1 MNGGQRGVTADDRAI
16 GDDGEG
22 GADVASR
29 PIGAGIADLVVVAAV
44 AEVLARRGVRQAF
57 GVVGSGNFHLT
68 NALRAQGVGFVAARH
83 EMGATTMADA
93 HARISR
99 TPTVVTLHQGCG
111 LTNALTGLTEAAKSG
126 SPVLVLAAEATN
138 RHSNFWV
145 DQAGLATAVGATTV
159 RIDDPATAVAAV
171 AAAVDRAVVDREA
184 VVVNLPLSVQ
194 QEVVAAGDRVL
205 PPARRP
211 VDRHPA
217 DDQVTALADLVRAAR
232 RPVFVAGR
240 GARERGTGPVLAA
253 LGTASGALLATSAVA
268 SGLFHDDPWSLGISG
283 GFSSPLAA
291 SLIADADLL
300 VGWGCTLNMWT
311 MRHGALVGADTTVV
325 QVDDR
330 ADALG
335 SQRDLHLGVHGGVDE
350 TATALRAALAA
361 VPRDG
366 PGYRDDET
374 AARLAD
380 GVRWRDHA
388 VPDRS
393 TVDRID
399 PRALLMTLDDL
410 LPTERIVGVDSG
422 NFMGHPSVYLDVPD
436 EDGFCFTQAFQS
448 IGLGLATTIGC
459 AIARPDRLPVAAL
472 GDGGALMGIAELET
486 VARLAI
492 PMVVVVHNDAAYGAE
507 VHHFGPHGDDLSTV
521 EFPDPDLA
529 AIARGFGFEAL
540 TVRTVAD
547 LAPLGDWVADWR
559 AGTPRPPVLVDAKVL
574 TDHPSWWLEEAFRG
588 H

>member
-1 MNGGQRGVTADDRAI
+1 VSGDGRPAVAD
-16 GDDGEG
+16 
-22 GADVASR
+22 
-29 PIGAGIADLVVVAAV
+29 DLVVVEAV

-83 EMGATTMADA
+83 EMGAATMADA

-111 LTNALTGLTEAAKSG
+111 LTNAMTGLTEAAKSG

-145 DQAGLATAVGATTV
+145 DQAGLATAVGATSV
-159 RIDDPATAVAAV
+159 RIDDPATAVV
-171 AAAVDRAVVDREA
+171 DIAAAVDRAVVDREA

-194 QEVVAAGDRVL
+194 QQVVAPGHRDL
-205 PPARRP
+205 PAPREPLDRRP
-211 VDRHPA
+211 A
-217 DDQVTALADLVRAAR
+217 DQDVAALADLVRAAR

-240 GARERGTGPVLAA
+240 GARERGTGPLLAA
-253 LGTASGALLATSAVA
+253 LGAASGALLATSAVA
-268 SGLFHDDPWSLGISG
+268 SGLFHDDAWSLGISG

-335 SQRDLHLGVHGGVDE
+335 AQRDLDLGVHGGVAE
-350 TATALRAALAA
+350 TATAVRAALATE
-361 VPRDG
+361 PRDG
-366 PGYRDDET
+366 PGYRDDDI
-374 AARLAD
+374 AQRLAG
-380 GVRWRDHA
+380 GVRWRDHD

-393 TVDRID
+393 TADRID
-399 PRALLMTLDDL
+399 PRALLMALDDL
-410 LPTERIVGVDSG
+410 LPAERIVGVDSG

-459 AIARPDRLPVAAL
+459 AIARPDRLAVAAL

-507 VHHFGPHGDDLSTV
+507 VHHFGPDGDDLSTV

-529 AIARGFGFEAL
+529 AIARGFGLEAII
-540 TVRTVAD
+540 VRTVDD
-547 LAPLGDWVADWR
+547 LAPLADWVADWR
-559 AGTPRPPVLVDAKVL
+559 AGTPRPAVLVDAKVL